1 MAAKE
6 TLSAEELQPV
16 SKAEL
21 SKVWLRQVMPPTYT
35 DPAEE
40 RRHRK
45 ERLAAAL
52 RLFGRFG
59 FDDGV
64 TGHISARDPEFP
76 NYFWVN
82 PFAIP
87 FAHVKVSD
95 LVLVDEEGNVVK
107 GKYLVNRAAFV
118 IHASIHQ
125 ARPDIVG
132 AAHSHSLYGKALSA
146 TDQCIEPLTQ
156 DSCVFYNDHAVL
168 EDYTGLV
175 ADMEEGRH
183 IAQTLGSGKAII
195 LRNHGLLTVG
205 KSVDSAAYWFIAM
218 ERAAQAQLIA
228 KAAGK
233 TIPIDPEYAKL
244 TADQAGVDEGGW
256 VQFQPLFQYIARQE
270 PDLFD

>member
-1 MAAKE
+1 MTARE
-6 TLSAEELQPV
+6 TLSAEDLKPIPE
-16 SKAEL
+16 AEL
-21 SKVWLRQVMPPTYT
+21 YKSYRQVSPAGYA

-59 FDDGV
+59 FDEGV
-64 TGHISARDPEFP
+64 AGHISARDPEFP
-76 NYFWVN
+76 DYFWVN
-82 PFAIP
+82 PFVIP
-87 FAHVKVSD
+87 FAHVKVSN
-95 LVLVDEEGNVVK
+95 LVLVDSEGNVVR
-107 GKYLVNRAAFV
+107 GEYLVNKAAFV
-118 IHASIHQ
+118 IHSCIHQ
-125 ARPDIVG
+125 ARPEVVA
-132 AAHSHSLYGKALSA
+132 AAHSHSMYGKALSA

-156 DSCVFYNDHAVL
+156 DSCVFYQDHAVL

-175 ADMEEGRH
+175 QDLKEGKR
-183 IAQTLGSGKAII
+183 IAQTLGSNKAII

-218 ERAAQAQLIA
+218 ERSAQAQLTA

-233 TIPIDPEYAKL
+233 TSQIDPDYAKL
-244 TADQAGVDEGGW
+244 TYDQSGMDEAGW
-256 VQFQPLFQYIARQE
+256 VQFQPLFEYIAREE